1 VNIGIGLLALFVL
14 LRGSDSALLKS
25 LQQAGKLTHAAGGPE
40 AISFCNVF
48 FFSSLICG
56 LAMVLIDRRGI
67 QSDWPRLQGSDRW
80 LLAWQGFSGFFLGPV
95 AFFLALNRLS
105 VVEQTL
111 LFSLTVPTTALAAH
125 HWLREPL
132 PRSFPISCGLITVG
146 LLLSSH
152 AGAPAGAGIDGRGV
166 LWALVGVV
174 AFAASGV
181 LARVNSRRGWGVGLT
196 VGLTSLVASGV
207 FAVIALSLFGPSHF
221 FYLRLWWVAG
231 VIAGYG
237 ALITLG
243 SQWSLMGAY
252 QALGVVPVTLWA
264 SLTIVVS
271 LAEAHLLLH
280 EPISA
285 SVIVGSGL
293 ILAAIALYQRS
304 NRADAQ
310 PTQQT

>member
-1 VNIGIGLLALFVL
+1 MTSGVGWLVLFVL
-14 LRGSDSALLKS
+14 LRGSDSPLLKA
-25 LQQAGKLTHAAGGPE
+25 LQQAGNVTHATGGPE

-56 LAMVLIDRRGI
+56 LAMMGIDRRRL
-67 QSDWPRLQGSDRW
+67 QADYPRLQGADRW
-80 LLAWQGFSGFFLGPV
+80 LLAGQGFSGFFLGPV

-111 LFSLTVPTTALAAH
+111 LFSLTVPITALAAH
-125 HWLREPL
+125 GWLKEPL
-132 PRSFPISCGLITVG
+132 PRSFPISCALITVG
-146 LLLSSH
+146 LLLGGH
-152 AGAPAGAGIDGRGV
+152 AGAPSTAGIDGRGV

-174 AFAASGV
+174 AFAVSGV
-181 LARVNSRRGWGVGLT
+181 LARVNSQRGWGVGLT

-207 FAVIALSLFGPSHF
+207 FAVIALCLFGPSHF
-221 FYLRLWWVAG
+221 FYLRLWWVVG
-231 VIAGYG
+231 VIAGY
-237 ALITLG
+237 ASLITLG

-252 QALGVVPVTLWA
+252 RRLGVVPVTVWA

-271 LAEAHLLLH
+271 LGEAHLLLD
-280 EPISA
+280 EPISP

-304 NRADAQ
+304 SRADAK
-310 PTQQT
+310 PTQHT